1 MDQHCCPT
9 LPWQFF
15 KGGSF
20 SVLVCRSFFHI
31 DFFLKF
37 QTTICQPGNHEA
49 IQVENISIFL
59 LSQPNTIFC
68 ATYFFSQSNGNVTY
82 IQNFCSSSFLAFK
95 VCLRRRRAWFFVTLS
110 IVLSSLFLISYDLQ
124 TQKSNLRWELLDLP
138 NVTLLISRSKKS
150 PLASKF
156 QLSFY
161 FFFFSSSFSK
171 LGWP

>member
-1 MDQHCCPT
+1 MELHSGVAWRKKKTVTNAKWANLFPFFTKST
-9 LPWQFF
+9 LDISKAELASFDWAFLLGWINIVVQLSLDSFF
-15 KGGSF
+15 LKGILFRTGLS
-20 SVLVCRSFFHI
+20 LVFHI

-95 VCLRRRRAWFFVTLS
+95 VCLRRRRAWFFCNFINS
-110 IVLSSLFLISYDLQ
+110 FL
-124 TQKSNLRWELLDLP
+124 K
-138 NVTLLISRSKKS
+138 
-150 PLASKF
+150 
-156 QLSFY
+156 
-161 FFFFSSSFSK
+161 SFSH
-171 LGWP
+171 